1 MEGNDKKI
9 VFISGTNRGIGLEL
23 TLQMVNKGYTVIA
36 GYRTEE
42 SSQQLFEEANRKEN
56 IVPIKVDI
64 TKSDELSKLYDFI
77 QTEFNYLDILINS
90 AGINISPSA
99 KIGNLEWEDIAKTIE
114 TNIGGPF
121 LATKTLFPLIKNSY
135 LRKVINISSIM
146 GSIKLTNG
154 GATPYRISKS
164 GLNMLMRNQSLE
176 YKDEEVT
183 VVSIHPGWVK
193 TDMGGSSA
201 TMTVEESARKIIEI
215 IERISLNDSGD
226 FISVNGD
233 IIPF

>member
-1 MEGNDKKI
+1 MEEKDKKV
-9 VFISGTNRGIGLEL
+9 VFISGTNRGIGFEL
-23 TLQMVNKGYTVIA
+23 TLQMAENNYTVIA

-42 SSQQLFEEANRKEN
+42 SSKHLFEEANRKEN
-56 IVPIKVDI
+56 IIPIKVDV
-64 TKSDELSKLYDFI
+64 TSDEHLKNLYDFI
-77 QTEFNYLDILINS
+77 QTEFDYLDILINS
-90 AGINISPSA
+90 AGINLKPSTKIS
-99 KIGNLEWEDIAKTIE
+99 NLKWEDIANTIE

-121 LATKTLFPLIKNSY
+121 RSTKTLFPLIKKSN
-135 LRKVINISSIM
+135 LRKIINISSIM
-146 GSIKLTNG
+146 GSIRLTNG

-164 GLNMLMRNQSLE
+164 GLNMLMKNQSLE
-176 YKDEEVT
+176 YKDNEIT

-201 TMTVEESARKIIEI
+201 TMTVKESAKKIIEI
-215 IERISLNDSGD
+215 IERISLNDSGE